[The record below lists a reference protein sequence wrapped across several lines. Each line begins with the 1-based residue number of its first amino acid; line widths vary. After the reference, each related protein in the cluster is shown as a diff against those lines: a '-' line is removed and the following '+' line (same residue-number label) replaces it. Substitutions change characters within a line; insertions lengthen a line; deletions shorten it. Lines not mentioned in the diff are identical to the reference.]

1 MKSVHINDIKSNLN
15 SINLIDIRESIELLS
30 LPKLAQA
37 THIPMSELLQAPEDF
52 LNKEISYYLICRS
65 GARTFRVTE
74 YLEHLGYDVINVE
87 GGMLEY
93 YSTINVQ
100 NYFQLI
106 SSYKIPM
113 QKEKTLTQI
122 LV

>member
-15 SINLIDIRESIELLS
+15 SINLIDIQESIEFLS

-93 YSTINVQ
+93 YS
-100 NYFQLI
+100 
-106 SSYKIPM
+106 K
-113 QKEKTLTQI
+113 
-122 LV
+122 

>member
-15 SINLIDIRESIELLS
+15 SINLIDIRESIEFLS

-93 YSTINVQ
+93 YSGAV
-100 NYFQLI
+100 
-106 SSYKIPM
+106 SK
-113 QKEKTLTQI
+113 
-122 LV
+122 